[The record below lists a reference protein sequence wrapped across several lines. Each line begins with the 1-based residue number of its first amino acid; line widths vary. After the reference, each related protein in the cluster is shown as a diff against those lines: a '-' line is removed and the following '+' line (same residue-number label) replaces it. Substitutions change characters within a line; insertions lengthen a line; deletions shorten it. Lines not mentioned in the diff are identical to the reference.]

1 LKQRTL
7 KVVRYKIPRKEL
19 VLEVIR
25 SMAEEGMSFSS
36 LTSMA
41 EEVNVRIKRLN
52 RAYSVSASRCHDL
65 SSVFFDVKAV
75 PSSKRAL
82 KDSCPVCGEE
92 LGVVKNRTIN
102 GSEITLS
109 YVCRNCGFLSKGYIR
124 APARYRFMPKR

>member
-7 KVVRYKIPRKEL
+7 KVVRYKIPRREL
-19 VLEVIR
+19 VLEVMR
-25 SMAEEGMSFSS
+25 SMAEEGVSFSS
-36 LTSMA
+36 LASMA

-52 RAYSVSASRCHDL
+52 RAYSVSASRCRDL
-65 SSVFFDVKAV
+65 SSGFFDVKAV

-82 KDSCPVCGEE
+82 KDACPVCGEE

-109 YVCRNCGFLSKGYIR
+109 YVCRNCGYLSKGYIR